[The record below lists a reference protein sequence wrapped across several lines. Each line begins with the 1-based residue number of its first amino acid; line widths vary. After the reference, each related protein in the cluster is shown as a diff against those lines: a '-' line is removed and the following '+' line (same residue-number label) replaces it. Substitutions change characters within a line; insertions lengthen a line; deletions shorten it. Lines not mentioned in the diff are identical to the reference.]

1 MGRRYR
7 TVRDRKRS
15 RRWRLLGPAAVVL
28 VALIIALTLMLRVPG
43 HLEERVQ
50 RAMHP
55 LEYEQSIVTA
65 SERYDVEPA
74 LVAGVIHTES
84 RFRPQAESSQG
95 AYGLMQILPETAEF
109 ISQQSGIQ
117 GDYREPEVNVFMG
130 TWYLSYLEG
139 EYPGDERV
147 ALAAYNAG
155 RGNVDGWTQSDEFDV
170 EDDIP
175 FPETREYVQDVREA
189 RDTYAELYGSGLD
202 GDSG

>member
-1 MGRRYR
+1 MGP
-7 TVRDRKRS
+7 V
-15 RRWRLLGPAAVVL
+15 AVVL
-28 VALIIALTLMLRVPG
+28 VALLIALTLLLRVPG

-55 LEYEQSIVTA
+55 LEYEQSIAAA

-109 ISQQSGIQ
+109 ISQRSGIQ

-139 EYPGDERV
+139 QYPGDERV

-155 RGNVDGWTQSDEFDV
+155 RGNVDGWIQSDEFDV

-175 FPETREYVQDVREA
+175 FPETREYVGDVREA
-189 RDTYAELYGSGLD
+189 RDTYAELYGTDLD
-202 GDSG
+202 QE